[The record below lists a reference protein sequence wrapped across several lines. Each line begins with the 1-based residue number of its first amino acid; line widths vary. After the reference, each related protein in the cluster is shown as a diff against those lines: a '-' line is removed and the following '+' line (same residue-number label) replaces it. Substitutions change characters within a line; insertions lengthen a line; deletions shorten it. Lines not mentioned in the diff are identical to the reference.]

1 MLTGTKLMNELVDE
15 LNELKLSTMA
25 AILDDLYHRLGFLEM
40 DEWGLRHYFGSRNL
54 EVRVKKSEIPLR
66 Y

>member
-40 DEWGLRHYFGSRNL
+40 DEWRVRHYFGSRNL

>member
-25 AILDDLYHRLGFLEM
+25 SILDDLYHR
-40 DEWGLRHYFGSRNL
+40 
-54 EVRVKKSEIPLR
+54 P
-66 Y
+66 